1 MSRSVS
7 SADRDY
13 TKEDTRD
20 RDCANLSTHEGHFFQ
35 VTKYWEVELGGYWRY
50 VFSILPK
57 IKELRVFWELLEM
70 L

>member
-20 RDCANLSTHEGHFFQ
+20 RDCANLSTHEVHFFQ
-35 VTKYWEVELGGYWRY
+35 VTKYWEVELGVIGDMFFRSCQKSKNCES
-50 VFSILPK
+50 FGSS
-57 IKELRVFWELLEM
+57 
-70 L
+70 